1 MAAVDPHQESKV
13 ASALMS
19 SWDWKWCKPLF
30 AYFPSTSG
38 QNLKPKVKLSTSQSF
53 ANSNYMNLEI
63 WILEVP
69 LNYTDYCTTRK
80 YESNTFIA
88 WWHISHQSREIT
100 KMIIVF
106 SFLEKKEK
114 KKSRLHEFVFRTL
127 QLLKAAQM
135 SSDIHQGKS
144 SWLYHDY
151 TWVFPRSVWA
161 TGPLLQVFVWQPV
174 KFGKQNHQF
183 LLRTDQKRYPNI
195 L

>member
-114 KKSRLHEFVFRTL
+114 KKADSMSLFSGPCNSLKQHKCPLTYTKERAHGYTMTIHGFFQEVFE
-127 QLLKAAQM
+127 LL
-135 SSDIHQGKS
+135 D
-144 SWLYHDY
+144 LY
-151 TWVFPRSVWA
+151 FRSLFDNQWSLENRI
-161 TGPLLQVFVWQPV
+161 TNFS
-174 KFGKQNHQF
+174 
-183 LLRTDQKRYPNI
+183 
-195 L
+195 